1 MGWLLTFFCAD
12 AELSLDVDDEE
23 DQGDV
28 LAAAYQPPL
37 STAPPRD
44 FSRRPPSHLGVTA
57 GVPRPTGGVGGGLP
71 GAGLPGAGLPG
82 AILPGA
88 GFPAAS
94 FPGFPGVGLPG
105 DGLQGMHAM
114 MGAQLNQLQQL
125 QQVQLQQAE
134 LAHVRAQTAER
145 EQAAAVQ
152 EAAKKRKRQGVD
164 DLDEE
169 EEVVPVVLSG
179 VDGVEDDGATKIC
192 WAARSLPPYTGELAV
207 YWRHQPMVVRP
218 LRESYDAS
226 HLRMDPVNG
235 TTTLRDH
242 DRGAKRTIK
251 QYSKANIRVS
261 KTKAVIT
268 SSGQDTCDVG
278 LMNNFAECTGVFSL
292 VSALWQYTTNL
303 FMIRRDDFSGIVM
316 LRVLHDI
323 KFFQPLL
330 FSKTLT
336 KAQRDSGQ
344 VQMCQFFINEAM
356 EQNSMR
362 GKQGRPPLVYE
373 DLLKLARSATGV
385 LYSGSG
391 IGLGWDVGTDAIGLD
406 PYSCTGSS
414 APPATVGVTGGAA
427 GGAAGGS
434 GGGGGTR
441 RQRQQQSRF
450 QAAAQVAAPAAA
462 VAAAAASAKA
472 GVASC
477 RDWNSGRCTRPTCK

>member
-1 MGWLLTFFCAD
+1 MGWLLTFFCTD
-12 AELSLDVDDEE
+12 AELSLDFDDEE

-28 LAAAYQPPL
+28 LAAAYRPPL
-37 STAPPRD
+37 STAPP
-44 FSRRPPSHLGVTA
+44 PSHLGVTP
-57 GVPRPTGGVGGGLP
+57 GLPRPTGGVGGGLP
-71 GAGLPGAGLPG
+71 GAGLPGASLPG
-82 AILPGA
+82 ASLSGAAFPGA
-88 GFPAAS
+88 GFPGA
-94 FPGFPGVGLPG
+94 GLPG

-134 LAHVRAQTAER
+134 LAHVRAQTADR

-152 EAAKKRKRQGVD
+152 EAAKKRKRRGVD

-278 LMNNFAECTGVFSL
+278 LMNNFSECTGVFSL

-344 VQMCQFFINEAM
+344 VQMCQFFINEAL

-414 APPATVGVTGGAA
+414 APPATVGVTVGAA

-434 GGGGGTR
+434 GGGGGLSR
-441 RQRQQQSRF
+441 NQRKQQSRF

-472 GVASC
+472 GVGSC